1 MIRLLSI
8 EFKKL
13 FNSKYFWV
21 LSALFTLFLIAV
33 PIVINIFV
41 GEIEKSQMA
50 PQGKILVQQFSL
62 FYFKDIW
69 QNLTYIYKL
78 GTVMLAFIVV
88 ISITTEYNYKTIKQ
102 NIIDGLSKK
111 EFILSKIYMILS
123 ISIIVTISVGIIGL
137 VSGFFWSKI
146 VNFNIIVENIY
157 FLGFYFLYIFNFL
170 LFSLVIGM
178 LIKKSGIAIA
188 FIIFYVALIEPI
200 LSGIS
205 TYLLKIE
212 WLSSFFPMNGTL
224 KLIPD
229 PFSRVLLKTTTE
241 MDSLPIFVTIFYI
254 IFYIFISYTLIK
266 KRDL

>member
-1 MIRLLSI
+1 MIRLLNI

-33 PIVINIFV
+33 PIIINIFI
-41 GEIEKSQMA
+41 GEVDKSQMT

-78 GTVMLAFIVV
+78 GSVMLAFIVV

-123 ISIIVTISVGIIGL
+123 ISIIVTILVGIIVL
-137 VSGFFWSKI
+137 LSGFFWSKI
-146 VNFNIIVENIY
+146 VDFNIIVENIY

-188 FIIFYVALIEPI
+188 FIIFYVVLIEPI
-200 LSGIS
+200 ISGIF
-205 TYLLKIE
+205 TYVLEIK
-212 WLSSFFPMNGTL
+212 WLSSFFPVNGVL
-224 KLIPD
+224 KIIPN
-229 PFSRVLLKTTTE
+229 PFSKVLLKTTINSDT
-241 MDSLPIFVTIFYI
+241 LPIFVTIFYI
-254 IFYIFISYTLIK
+254 IFYIFISYILIK